1 MNYMGCTVKGGD
13 SAPEGRY
20 PYMLSLRRSDSSHVC
35 GAVLVHREF
44 ALTAAHCVQPGFPNS
59 VNLNG
64 LVAIGAYERGDDY
77 TIKGVQVCLLSS
89 CGAAHKRISCK

>member
-1 MNYMGCTVKGGD
+1 
-13 SAPEGRY
+13 
-20 PYMLSLRRSDSSHVC
+20 MLSLRRSDSSHVC
-35 GAVLVHREF
+35 GAVLIHREF

-77 TIKGVQVCLLSS
+77 TIRGVEVGELSPLNGVHGS
-89 CGAAHKRISCK
+89 ICDQ